1 MGSKSKTLFL
11 LFILVCLT
19 YPVFFGESQSASNYA
34 PAIEWKHEFG
44 YDYTEITSDLIQTF
58 DGGYAFIDIGWSHG
72 HTLAPSVL
80 YKTDSY
86 GNLEWQRRFN
96 NFTAIAFFQTNDEG
110 FQISGNWN
118 TYGTT
123 YEKTPT
129 LIKCD
134 SSGNI
139 QWAQNYTNVPP
150 FISGSSSEVILDD
163 GSVISIES
171 GNIVKKDSNG
181 TLLWQIDAKFSYY
194 PYSQKYLSSLI
205 VTSDGSI
212 AALGVKVPVG
222 SSMWAGN
229 MYLIKTEPFLP
240 KPSSIG
246 LPTPMPTPIIIND
259 LFLTIS
265 ILSIIV
271 IVILVFSLL
280 LLRRRKLANN
290 QFSQV
295 IFYPNSG
302 HTSQCLFMIGNS
314 KDTNSALHILSVE

>member
-1 MGSKSKTLFL
+1 MDSKSKTLVL
-11 LFILVCLT
+11 LFLLVCLI
-19 YPVFFGESQSASNYA
+19 YPSLLVNSFVESQSTSNYA
-34 PAIEWKHEFG
+34 PAIEWEHEYG
-44 YDYTEITSDLIQTF
+44 YFFTEITSDIIQTL

-80 YKTDSY
+80 FKTDSY
-86 GNLEWQRRFN
+86 GNVEWQKIFN
-96 NFTAIAFFQTNDEG
+96 NFTAIAFFQTSDEG

-139 QWAQNYTNVPP
+139 QWVQNYTSTPP
-150 FISGSSSEVILDD
+150 AISGSSSEIVLDD
-163 GSVISIES
+163 GGVISIES

-181 TLLWQIDAKFSYY
+181 KLQWQIDTKFSYY

-205 VTSDGSI
+205 VTSDGAI
-212 AALGVKVPVG
+212 AVLGVKVPVG

-229 MYLIKTEPFLP
+229 MYLIKTESFLP
-240 KPSSIG
+240 KPSPIE
-246 LPTPMPTPIIIND
+246 LPTPIPTPITFND
-259 LFLTIS
+259 LALSIS

-271 IVILVFSLL
+271 IVALVFSLL
-280 LLRRRKLANN
+280 LLRRQGK
-290 QFSQV
+290 
-295 IFYPNSG
+295 
-302 HTSQCLFMIGNS
+302 
-314 KDTNSALHILSVE
+314 K